1 MKLTEAE
8 KQSALWEKLKAH
20 FDERL
25 QSFRKQN
32 DQDLNERQ
40 TAEIR
45 GRIKE
50 LKYVIDLETS
60 PSNLTDANE

>member
-8 KQSALWEKLKAH
+8 KQSALWSKLKKH
-20 FDERL
+20 FEERL
-25 QSFRKQN
+25 QSSRLKN
-32 DQDLNERQ
+32 DQDLSDKE
-40 TAEIR
+40 TAELR

-60 PSNLTDANE
+60 PSNLTDADE